1 MKIETEIKFYSDAMF
16 YKQDNEKMTNRNVET
31 NLRSQR
37 LLELFFG
44 SSLGWSGDGFR
55 VRWNLKL

>member
-31 NLRSQR
+31 NWRSQR
-37 LLELFFG
+37 LLELILVHLWVDQAMDFG
-44 SSLGWSGDGFR
+44 
-55 VRWNLKL
+55 

>member
-31 NLRSQR
+31 KWRSQR
-37 LLELFFG
+37 LSELFCG
-44 SSLGWSGDGFR
+44 SSLWDDQAMDFG
-55 VRWNLKL
+55 